1 MSGYLE
7 NYGAG
12 EAKREGMLKWGIIA
26 AILVLVLSVVLFYS
40 FRHFRERQVLSTFL
54 EALEKK
60 DYKAAYATWG
70 CTDSNPCR
78 YFPYE
83 NFLKD
88 FGPEGVYKNPSGV
101 KMTQKWSCVG
111 GIIRVLDFGGGNEV
125 DLLIDYDKRLVSYA
139 PPRNMWRG
147 CTILP

>member
-1 MSGYLE
+1 MASYLE

-12 EAKREGMLKWGIIA
+12 EAKREGIVKWTVISV
-26 AILVLVLSVVLFYS
+26 LSVLVLSVVLFYS
-40 FRHFRERQVLSTFL
+40 FRHFAERQ
-54 EALEKK
+54 ALDKFVDALKSK
-60 DYKAAYATWG
+60 DYKAAYASFG

-78 YFPYE
+78 YFAYE
-83 NFLKD
+83 KFLQD
-88 FGPEGVYKNPSGV
+88 FGPDGVYKDTSAV

-111 GIIRVLDFGGGNEV
+111 GIIRVLDFGGGNEA
-125 DLLIDYDKRLVSYA
+125 DLIVDYDKRLVAYA

>member
-1 MSGYLE
+1 MASYLE

-12 EAKREGMLKWGIIA
+12 EAKREGIVKWTVISV
-26 AILVLVLSVVLFYS
+26 LSVLVLSVVLFYS
-40 FRHFRERQVLSTFL
+40 FRHFAERQ
-54 EALEKK
+54 ALDKFVDALKSK
-60 DYKAAYATWG
+60 DYKAAYATFG

-78 YFPYE
+78 YFAYE
-83 NFLKD
+83 KFLQD
-88 FGPEGVYKNPSGV
+88 FGPSGVYKDPSAV

-111 GIIRVLDFGGGNEV
+111 GIIRVLDFGGGNEA
-125 DLLIDYDKRLVSYA
+125 DLIVDYDKRLVAYA

>member
-1 MSGYLE
+1 MASYLE

-12 EAKREGMLKWGIIA
+12 EAKREGLVKWTVISVVS
-26 AILVLVLSVVLFYS
+26 VLVLSVILFYS
-40 FRHFRERQVLSTFL
+40 FRHFRERQVLDGFVESL
-54 EALEKK
+54 QKK
-60 DYKAAYATWG
+60 DYKGAYAAFG

-83 NFLKD
+83 KFLQD
-88 FGPEGVYKNPSGV
+88 FGPEGVYKNAAAI

-111 GIIRVLDFGGGNEV
+111 GIIRVLEFGAGNEA
-125 DLLIDYDKRLVSYA
+125 DLIIDYDKHLVAYA

-147 CTILP
+147 CTVLP

>member
-1 MSGYLE
+1 MAGYLE

-12 EAKREGMLKWGIIA
+12 EAKREGMLKWTIIS
-26 AILVLVLSVVLFYS
+26 AICVIVLSVVLFYS
-40 FRHFRERQVLSTFL
+40 FRHYRERQALDTFL
-54 EALEKK
+54 EALRRK
-60 DYKAAYATWG
+60 DYKAAYASFG

-78 YFPYE
+78 YFAYDK
-83 NFLKD
+83 FLQD
-88 FGPEGVYKNPSGV
+88 FGPEGPYKNPSSV

-111 GIIRVLDFGGGNEV
+111 GIIRVLEFGPGVDV
-125 DLLIDYDKRLVSYA
+125 DLIVDYDKHLVAYA

>member
-1 MSGYLE
+1 MASYLE

-12 EAKREGMLKWGIIA
+12 EAKREGLVKWTVISVVS
-26 AILVLVLSVVLFYS
+26 VLVLSVVLFYS
-40 FRHFRERQVLSTFL
+40 FRHYRERQ
-54 EALEKK
+54 ALDGFIESLQKK
-60 DYKAAYATWG
+60 DYKGAYAAFG

-83 NFLKD
+83 KFLQD
-88 FGPEGVYKNPSGV
+88 FGPEGVYKNAAAI

-111 GIIRVLDFGGGNEV
+111 GIIRVLEFGPGNEA
-125 DLLIDYDKRLVSYA
+125 DLIIDYEKHLVAYA

-147 CTILP
+147 CTVLP